1 MGVSFGYRFGG
12 GTRSLTWEVVSSGAI
27 YEKFVPMGRLFGT
40 DGVRG
45 VANRDL
51 TAELALALGS
61 AAARRLG
68 NSSPARRR
76 VAVVGRDPRASG
88 EMLEAA
94 VIAGLTSEG
103 VDALRV
109 GVLPTPAVAYL
120 TNAYDAEFG
129 VMISASH
136 NPMPDNG
143 IKIFGAGGHKL
154 DDATEDRIEELVA
167 AGPGD
172 RPVGA
177 AIGRVVDADDA
188 LERYLRHAGKALTTR
203 LDDLTVVVD
212 CAHGAA
218 SAAAP
223 RAYRAAGANVIAIN
237 AEPNGLNIN
246 DGCGSTHMETLQQA
260 VVSHGADL
268 GLAHD
273 GDADRCLA
281 VDADGRV
288 VDGDAIMVILALA
301 MQEAGE
307 LASNTLVA
315 TVMSNLGLHLA
326 MRAAGIEVRTTGVG
340 DRYVL
345 EELRAG
351 EYSLGGEQSGHIVMP
366 ALGTTGDG
374 IVTGLRLMSRI
385 AQTRTPLAA
394 LASTMQTLPQVLINV
409 EVDDKATVADAP
421 SVRTA
426 VAEAEAELGD
436 TGRIL
441 LRPSGTEQMVRVMVE
456 AADEDTARQLAIRVA
471 ESVSEQR

>member
-1 MGVSFGYRFGG
+1 
-12 GTRSLTWEVVSSGAI
+12 
-27 YEKFVPMGRLFGT
+27 MGRLFGT

-45 VANRDL
+45 VANREL

-61 AAARRLG
+61 AAARRLA
-68 NSSPARRR
+68 SSGEPGRR
-76 VAVVGRDPRASG
+76 VAVIGRDPRASG

-120 TNAYDAEFG
+120 TGAYDADFG

-143 IKIFGAGGHKL
+143 IKIFGPGGYKL
-154 DDATEDRIEELVA
+154 DDDTEDRIEELVA
-167 AGPGD
+167 SGPGL

-177 AIGRVVDADDA
+177 GIGRVVDAEDA
-188 LERYLRHAGKALTTR
+188 ADRYLRHVGKVSTLG
-203 LDDLTVVVD
+203 LDGLTVVVD

-218 SAAAP
+218 SSVAP
-223 RAYRAAGANVIAIN
+223 RAYRAAGARVIAIN
-237 AEPNGLNIN
+237 ADPNGLNIN
-246 DGCGSTHMETLQQA
+246 DGCGSTHLDGLRSA
-260 VVSHGADL
+260 VLAHRADL

-281 VDADGRV
+281 IDANGEL
-288 VDGDAIMVILALA
+288 VDGDAIMVVLALA

-307 LASNTLVA
+307 LAAKTLVT
-315 TVMSNLGLHLA
+315 TVMSNLGLHMA
-326 MRAAGIEVRTTGVG
+326 MRSAGITVRTTGVG

-366 ALGTTGDG
+366 ALGSTGDG
-374 IVTGLRLMSRI
+374 IVTGLRLMTRM
-385 AQTRTPLAA
+385 AQTGSSLAD
-394 LASTMQTLPQVLINV
+394 LASTMQALPQVLINV
-409 EVDDKATVADAP
+409 EVADKAAAAAAP
-421 SVRTA
+421 AVQTA
-426 VAEAEAELGD
+426 VDQAEAELGD

-441 LRPSGTEQMVRVMVE
+441 LRPSGTEPVIRVMVE
-456 AADEDTARQLAIRVA
+456 APEEDVAQRVATRVA
-471 ESVSEQR
+471 EAVSGPL